1 MVGGSTHT
9 HTPHAGTKSPFY
21 HHEGFAA
28 VIPSSPLSSLS
39 NNQDYT
45 VSIATVTVTAAE
57 CRHRCRSSCSSP
69 SPESTHPRTLH
80 PAMADAPPSIHDHAY
95 AAAAPVATHVVVV
108 QQQGSCP
115 VCKMGHVREEFT
127 LCGMFM
133 AIVFFPFGLIC
144 CLMMRVRRCS
154 HCRAVVI

>member
-1 MVGGSTHT
+1 
-9 HTPHAGTKSPFY
+9 
-21 HHEGFAA
+21 
-28 VIPSSPLSSLS
+28 
-39 NNQDYT
+39 
-45 VSIATVTVTAAE
+45 
-57 CRHRCRSSCSSP
+57 
-69 SPESTHPRTLH
+69 
-80 PAMADAPPSIHDHAY
+80 MADAPPPYTTTPTQPPPYSQKADGEEVPPVGFNVPKGGTEYVVAP
-95 AAAAPVATHVVVV
+95 APVSPQPVATHVVVV